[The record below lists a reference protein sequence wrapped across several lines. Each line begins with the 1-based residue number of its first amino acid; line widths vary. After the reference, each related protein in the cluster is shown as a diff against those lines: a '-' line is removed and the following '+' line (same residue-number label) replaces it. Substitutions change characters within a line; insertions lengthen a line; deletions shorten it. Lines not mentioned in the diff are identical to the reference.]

1 MEQLLN
7 SDGTPS
13 FTSISDLRN
22 NFEESFAK
30 KQLGASMKTII
41 VKSLNNINNANAAD
55 LLTDEKIRG
64 IVKGSISDISDKCFT
79 NDELNGSSYIGG
91 LKKIVKEY
99 AGMEADY
106 REDLANAILSTEKD
120 KIVASEKIFNLFSIE
135 SLKFSAKGLA
145 GRFEDELNSS
155 FAMEAEELVTEIG
168 KEVGAA
174 IAEAEEKNVIIN
186 ETSKVIQDKQDEIR
200 EELSTTDEDEEDN
213 EESSDEEEEFDDS
226 EDTGDEPENEEE
238 SSSDEN
244 SDDGDIAGVEDYEN
258 EVNDIETNLENALN
272 TDIENGNISV
282 VDGDISVNTEEGDT
296 TANNTDD
303 VIDVAEHTEDGAVG
317 NENPDQVPD
326 DISETSVNDAPTN
339 ETSTPDQSIEGY
351 GTVEYRK
358 AKFGNENL
366 GKVIVPLSPTK
377 LDFID
382 VPKTLSLATVFA
394 KATESND
401 SLRSVIGARFDILED
416 IVSREHDEEL
426 TNKFN
431 NYKKFALEAL
441 DDAQEIQYNMNA
453 IGITPFGLEDT
464 EDPITYYIGA
474 KAYKYLSHNLKVK
487 NLTPKKEFKSVEDA
501 IDAAFDIVVMKDK
514 ARNAK
519 TNEDLIAINKDRAAC
534 EDLFWSNIINI
545 NTDEEKKDQIKNILQ
560 FGDLNIDKSA
570 LVDNEYLNSLD
581 IALDTLKTPVP
592 GKSEDE
598 IHEELFNKSK
608 ERIESFL
615 GKDLDMDQIDTIHA
629 LIEGHDTS
637 DFAPT
642 VFEKFIIK
650 LGSDKVDEA
659 GDHNFNVSQEDADL
673 IKNKAIVLTA
683 LNSFVDKT
691 NALNEHDT
699 KEFKEYIGL

>member
-41 VKSLNNINNANAAD
+41 VKSLNNIDNANAAD

-120 KIVASEKIFNLFSIE
+120 RKVASEKIFNLFSIE

-145 GRFEDELNSS
+145 GRFEDELNAS

-200 EELSTTDEDEEDN
+200 EELSTTDEDDE
-213 EESSDEEEEFDDS
+213 EESSDNDEEEFDDS

-238 SSSDEN
+238 TTDEN
-244 SDDGDIAGVEDYEN
+244 SDGDVAGIEDYDN

-326 DISETSVNDAPTN
+326 DISETSVDDAPTN
-339 ETSTPDQSIEGY
+339 ETVEPDQSVEGY

-416 IVSREHDEEL
+416 IVNREHDEEL

-431 NYKKFALEAL
+431 DYKKFALEAL

-501 IDAAFDIVVMKDK
+501 IDAAFDVVVMKDK

-519 TNEDLIAINKDRAAC
+519 TNEDLIAINKDRAAR

-570 LVDNEYLNSLD
+570 LVDNEYLKSLD

-615 GKDLDMDQIDTIHA
+615 GKDLDMDQIETIHA

-650 LGSDKVDEA
+650 LGSDKVVEA

-691 NALNEHDT
+691 NALSEHDT